1 MDIVKEFV
9 NRVDSSEGIVCYGV
23 GQRLQ
28 DLTLYFREDE
38 IINKILFCV
47 DKNKDLHGTKIKLNQ
62 HEVCVYSVEHL
73 EKISNKNIVLLITN
87 VRFDKVLRELTQY
100 SFGGKLEYFCLSHIL
115 ADFTETL
122 AMNKILP
129 RNIQYSD
136 EAKIPK
142 IIHYCWFGGK
152 PIPNKY
158 KKWMNSW
165 KKYCPDY
172 EIIEWNESNYDVTK
186 NQYMHD
192 AYKNEKWGFVP
203 DYARL
208 DIIYQYGGI
217 YLDVDVEL
225 VQSLDELR
233 YQEGFVGFE
242 DQTEVNFGSGFGA
255 AKGNRIIRELRDEYD
270 RRKFVNEDGSLNLLS
285 SPFIQT
291 EYFLKKGLV
300 QNGEYQKLDGFSI
313 YPEKMFSSKSLFSR
327 RVKMT
332 EYTKAIHHF
341 DATWKD
347 EEQRTFYGKFEEAMQ
362 AENYEMA
369 HGFI

>member
-1 MDIVKEFV
+1 MNIVKEFL
-9 NRVDSSEGIVCYGV
+9 NRVNSSEGIVCYGV

-28 DLTLYFREDE
+28 DFIFYFREEE
-38 IINKILFCV
+38 IVSKILFCV
-47 DKNKDLHGTKIKLNQ
+47 DKNSALHGTKIKLNE
-62 HEVCVYSVEHL
+62 HEVCVCSVEQL
-73 EKISNKNIVLLITN
+73 EEICNKNIVLLVTN
-87 VRFDKVLRELTQY
+87 MRFDKVLNELMQY
-100 SFGGKLEYFCLSHIL
+100 TFVGKIEYFCLSHIL

-186 NQYMHD
+186 NQYMYD

-208 DIIYQYGGI
+208 DIIYQFGGI

-225 VQSLDELR
+225 VQSIDELR

-242 DQTEVNFGSGFGA
+242 NQAVVNFGSGFGA
-255 AKGNRIIRELRDEYD
+255 VKGSKVIRELRDDYCQ
-270 RRKFVNEDGSLNLLS
+270 RHFVNADGSLNLMP
-285 SPFIQT
+285 SPSIQT

-300 QNGEYQKLDGFSI
+300 QNGEYQKIGGFSI
-313 YPEKMFSSKSLFSR
+313 YPEKMFSSKSLYSR
-327 RVKMT
+327 RVRMT

-341 DATWKD
+341 DATWK
-347 EEQRTFYGKFEEAMQ
+347 ENEQRVFYKKFEE
-362 AENYEMA
+362 EMRRGTYKDA
-369 HGFI
+369 HGYI